1 MNLFLLLV
9 VVVAAG
15 AVLSVQAA
23 INGRLGESVGVLR
36 SSLLTF
42 AVGALIT
49 GLLIVFFQPPQ
60 AMSLLQAPNGN

>member
-1 MNLFLLLV
+1 MSLVILLAV
-9 VVVAAG
+9 VVLAG

-42 AVGALIT
+42 FVGAVIT
-49 GLLIVFFQPPQ
+49 GLLIVFLNRR
-60 AMSLLQAPNGN
+60 MR